1 MAGQGSP
8 GLAWPGLA
16 SLRLAWRGIY
26 SEVTLTAYLPAALR
40 LALVTRFFTF
50 APGIPVYPR
59 SAFYRDSQNDGEFT
73 APPALPHPRTVL
85 CVIAVTREPTV
96 VKFSQKKKLLH
107 LVCFDSL
114 RE

>member
-1 MAGQGSP
+1 MRRTNWVYGRT
-8 GLAWPGLA
+8 GLA

-26 SEVTLTAYLPAALR
+26 SEVTLTAYLLAALR

-73 APPALPHPRTVL
+73 APLPPS
-85 CVIAVTREPTV
+85 PTDC
-96 VKFSQKKKLLH
+96 FLH
-107 LVCFDSL
+107 HCRHV
-114 RE
+114 